1 MSRVEKQLGACR
13 LITHH
18 HRGSKDQVRDMK
30 RHAIVR
36 AAWDDEAGVWYVE
49 ESDIPGLATESE
61 TLDGLRQRIRDI
73 IPDLLEDADDRPE
86 AIELDIIAHAHERIS
101 TAA

>member
-1 MSRVEKQLGACR
+1 
-13 LITHH
+13 
-18 HRGSKDQVRDMK
+18 MK

-61 TLDGLRQRIRDI
+61 TLEGLRQRIRDI
-73 IPDLLEDADDRPE
+73 IPDLLEDAEDRPDE
-86 AIELDIIAHAHERIS
+86 IEVDIIAHTHERVS

>member
-1 MSRVEKQLGACR
+1 
-13 LITHH
+13 
-18 HRGSKDQVRDMK
+18 MK

-36 AAWDDEAGVWYVE
+36 AAWDDEAKVWYVE

-61 TLDGLRQRIRDI
+61 TLEGLRQRIRDI
-73 IPDLLEDADDRPE
+73 IPDLLEDQTDRPE
-86 AIELDIIAHAHERIS
+86 AIELDIIAHTHERVS

>member
-1 MSRVEKQLGACR
+1 
-13 LITHH
+13 
-18 HRGSKDQVRDMK
+18 MK

-49 ESDIPGLATESE
+49 ESDIAGLSTESE
-61 TLDGLRQRIRDI
+61 TLEGLRQRIRDI
-73 IPDLLEDADDRPE
+73 IPDLLEDAEDRP
-86 AIELDIIAHAHERIS
+86 ATIELDIIAHTHERVS